1 MNHIYQC
8 EPCQYLTYKRASYEK
23 HILTWKHLR
32 TIEELSG
39 LPLSKHLS
47 LECPNC
53 NKVFKRKAGLT
64 KHSKHCSVTT
74 KCEDVDNDNDIIDN
88 ESILTDISQDVHDDA
103 AIVVQGGNVTRD
115 LIVTMMKYMNE
126 SEKKHGEHMEMMQK
140 QLEDER
146 NQCKMLMN
154 TVNDMLPRIGNFNNN
169 NINVNVFLQE
179 RCKDALNL
187 KDFVDSLRI
196 ELNDISKYQD
206 RSMIDALGNVFINGL
221 RQLDLYKRPIHC
233 TDLSRETL
241 YIKDDDAWEYDTGDR
256 VKLHSAITAVAA
268 KQSKVLQEWERQH
281 PNWSQ
286 NEQLTNEYLRLV
298 RAITSPIEK
307 GSTDENKIIH
317 NIAKEVVVDLN
328 QIEN

>member
-1 MNHIYQC
+1 
-8 EPCQYLTYKRASYEK
+8 LTYKRASYDK

-64 KHSKHCSVTT
+64 KHSKHCLPIP
-74 KCEDVDNDNDIIDN
+74 KDEALDEDIDN
-88 ESILTDISQDVHDDA
+88 TEADTVNETSPEFTQNVQDEA

-241 YIKDDDAWEYDTGDR
+241 YIKDDDAWENDSSNR